1 MVRTKSNEL
10 PRSIDEYISLLLG
23 YVQKLFG
30 YIQSKVER
38 SIPDVVL
45 VEEGETKVHPMKNEP
60 VDEESQVEVTDLE

>member
-1 MVRTKSNEL
+1 M
-10 PRSIDEYISLLLG
+10 LG

-30 YIQSKVER
+30 YIQSKVEI

-45 VEEGETKVHPMKNEP
+45 VEEGENKVYPMKNEP